1 MSILPDVLVG
11 PGSVALCTA
20 EVVSWVREASDI
32 LVENESVATS
42 YI

>member
-20 EVVSWVREASDI
+20 DVVSWVRETSEI
-32 LVENESVATS
+32 LVENEPDTES